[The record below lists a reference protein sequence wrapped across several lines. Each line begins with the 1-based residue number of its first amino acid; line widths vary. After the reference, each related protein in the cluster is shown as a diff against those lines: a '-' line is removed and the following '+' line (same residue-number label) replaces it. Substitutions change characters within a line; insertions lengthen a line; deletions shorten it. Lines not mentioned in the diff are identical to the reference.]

1 MYAITCINEKQK
13 DATVIDRGRVCV
25 FVTKKEAV
33 DYQTNTLVPHIIEMM
48 EHGSVVGKSMFGKK
62 KYQAIP
68 LEEKRKYTKM
78 METILIRPVVNFVY
92 GKVR

>member
-25 FVTKKEAV
+25 FVTKKEAI
-33 DYQTNTLVPHIIEMM
+33 DYQTNILVPHIIDMM
-48 EHGSVVGKSMFGKK
+48 ENGRVISKSLFGNK
-62 KYQAIP
+62 KYQQIT

-92 GKVR
+92 GKER